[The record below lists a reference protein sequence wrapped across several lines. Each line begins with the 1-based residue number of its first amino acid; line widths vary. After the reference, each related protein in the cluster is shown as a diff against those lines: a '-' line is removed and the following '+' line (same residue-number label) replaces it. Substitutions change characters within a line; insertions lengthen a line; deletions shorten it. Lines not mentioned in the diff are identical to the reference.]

1 MNDDHRDV
9 ERLLSDPRSAKKTVA
24 EIATERV
31 RDVQQGGRERERV
44 REKKFNKKHRQ
55 RWYTGRMSAAVPK
68 LPAPEVSPPPGSR
81 DHLATDRALGAGYP
95 EDCCLDPPLAI
106 VIIVV
111 RLMRGTPKVFLASV
125 QRRLGQ
131 HWR

>member
-1 MNDDHRDV
+1 
-9 ERLLSDPRSAKKTVA
+9 
-24 EIATERV
+24 
-31 RDVQQGGRERERV
+31 
-44 REKKFNKKHRQ
+44 
-55 RWYTGRMSAAVPK
+55 MSAAVPK

-125 QRRLGQ
+125 QRGLGQ